1 MLNSMSGKSLLL
13 SLTIAVIYAPAL
25 VASAQTGIEPLRE
38 IHLPVPESRGSYS
51 HCPIPGL
58 AARDHFSWRVAP
70 DQSLLVFDSD
80 ATGNWPL
87 VRIRAWWT
95 ENPVSEVLKIPGRTT
110 ADKKDLAE
118 IYVDVQVTP
127 NGRYA
132 VAFSGAMWRDKS
144 DCLFHTPKGY
154 VQRPSDTII
163 TVIDLDR
170 WQVVTS
176 IHTATLGD
184 IQIRGARVVNDR
196 WIAFDDS
203 HNGRSPSEYGAY
215 PLSNALI
222 SIPDLKPG
230 PRCVSQRVSHVW
242 QRPPDSVVE
251 SLREQNDQACR
262 EVLEATGTDSAKA
275 LETLIQRGSDV
286 EPDTMKIRIL
296 DAVASGLPG
305 EVNLWTAEGH
315 EEDFFR
321 DWGEYPYNEN
331 YAENPPLESSSR
343 LWYGLYGSQE
353 RQFYELTRYDAEG
366 GEQKSRTA
374 RHLMCATLRSI
385 LLNQL
390 ADAGLSMSPNKT
402 MRYWPTVAGSMA
414 ITTECSSGSGFPSSD
429 QTIFPRSGSSTF
441 PRMGKCGGRLAAE
454 AVTFTFSRLSTG
466 KRFESMRS
474 PTGRDCTPTGLRI
487 NSSRAACRAFRES
500 IRILRGQTWVAIHCV

>member
-1 MLNSMSGKSLLL
+1 MMHVRPINSSSAMLNSMSGKSLLL

-51 HCPIPGL
+51 HYPISGL
-58 AARDHFSWRVAP
+58 ATRDHFSWRVAH
-70 DQSLLVFDSD
+70 DQSILVFDSD
-80 ATGNWPL
+80 TSGNWPL
-87 VRIRAWWT
+87 VRVKKWWT
-95 ENPVSEVLKIPGRTT
+95 ENPVSEALKIPGWTT

-144 DCLFHTPKGY
+144 DFLFHTPKGY

-163 TVIDLDR
+163 TVIDLEW

-184 IQIRGARVVNDR
+184 IQIRDARVVNDR

-215 PLSNALI
+215 PISNALI

-230 PRCVSQRVSHVW
+230 PKCVSQRVSHVW
-242 QRPPDSVVE
+242 QRPPDSVAE
-251 SLREQNDQACR
+251 SLIKQNDQACR

-286 EPDTMKIRIL
+286 EPDTMKIHIL

-321 DWGEYPYNEN
+321 YWGEYPYNEN

-353 RQFYELTRYDAEG
+353 RQFYELARYDAEG

-374 RHLMCATLRSI
+374 RHLMCGDPSLDSPKSACGCRVIDVSEEDHALLAYCRRQHGDYDGVFQRQWLSIFRSDDLSEVGFIDLPKNGEMWGAIGSGGGHTYTLTVEHGETLRI
-385 LLNQL
+385 
-390 ADAGLSMSPNKT
+390 
-402 MRYWPTVAGSMA
+402 YA
-414 ITTECSSGSGFPSSD
+414 IPD
-429 QTIFPRSGSSTF
+429 RP
-441 PRMGKCGGRLAAE
+441 
-454 AVTFTFSRLSTG
+454 
-466 KRFESMRS
+466 
-474 PTGRDCTPTGLRI
+474 
-487 NSSRAACRAFRES
+487 
-500 IRILRGQTWVAIHCV
+500 

>member
-1 MLNSMSGKSLLL
+1 MRHVRPINFSSALLNSMSGKSLLL

-25 VASAQTGIEPLRE
+25 VASAQTGIEPLRV

-51 HCPIPGL
+51 RYPIPEL

-80 ATGNWPL
+80 TTGNWPL

-95 ENPVSEVLKIPGRTT
+95 ENPVSEVLKIPGWTT

-144 DCLFHTPKGY
+144 DFLFHTPKGY

-170 WQVVTS
+170 SQVVTS

-184 IQIRGARVVNDR
+184 IQIRDARVVNDR

-215 PLSNALI
+215 PISNALI

-321 DWGEYPYNEN
+321 YWGEYPYNEN

-353 RQFYELTRYDAEG
+353 RRFYELTRYDAEG

-374 RHLMCATLRSI
+374 RHLMCGDPSLDSPKSACGCRVIDVSEKDHALLAYCRRQHGDYDGVFQRQWLSIFRSDDLFEVGFIDLPKNGEMWGAIGSGGGHTYILAVEHGETLRI
-385 LLNQL
+385 
-390 ADAGLSMSPNKT
+390 
-402 MRYWPTVAGSMA
+402 YA
-414 ITTECSSGSGFPSSD
+414 IPD
-429 QTIFPRSGSSTF
+429 RP
-441 PRMGKCGGRLAAE
+441 
-454 AVTFTFSRLSTG
+454 
-466 KRFESMRS
+466 
-474 PTGRDCTPTGLRI
+474 
-487 NSSRAACRAFRES
+487 
-500 IRILRGQTWVAIHCV
+500 